1 MKFVDFLYRVKQ
13 ELDFKYD
20 KDVAAF
26 LGLDE
31 KAFSARKRRDSIPE
45 KDLRAALARH
55 PEIKADVDYILTGG
69 RSIVDKSTNSPM
81 ISTLQEL
88 TDEEQKLIAY
98 FREATAKDKEMIMY
112 IAHRAEKKA
121 DTIETG
127 KVG

>member
-55 PEIKADVDYILTGG
+55 PEIKVDVDYILTGSRG
-69 RSIVDKSTNSPM
+69 FIDKSTKHPVGFA
-81 ISTLQEL
+81 LQEL
-88 TDEEQKLIAY
+88 TDEEQKLITY
-98 FREATAKDKEMIMY
+98 FREATTKDKEMIMY
-112 IAHRAEKKA
+112 IALRAEKKA